1 MNKTETINNFFRKAG
16 ADSSLG
22 EALKKVRNMDEL
34 LEVAKQ
40 YGHELDSETMKAR
53 AEAVVATADGKLAGI
68 SGGITG
74 AGTAFGAVA
83 SAIASLPLPG
93 TTLYQYMYT
102 DARMPSKDVELQME
116 IAAAAFEG
124 REPNLD
130 VVGNRSP

>member
-1 MNKTETINNFFRKAG
+1 MNKTEIINNFFRKAG

-34 LEVAKQ
+34 LEVAKRF
-40 YGHELDSETMKAR
+40 GHDLDSETMKAR
-53 AEAVVATADGKLAGI
+53 VEAVVATADGKLAGI

-74 AGTAFGAVA
+74 AGIAFSAV
-83 SAIASLPLPG
+83 ASLPLPG

-124 REPNLD
+124 REPNMD